1 MKKTLFTLALIGSA
15 AAASAQFQFNPQAGL
30 TFQTLTKVETGT
42 KTKAALG
49 WTLGADFRIGLPE
62 RLAPLTDQ
70 EQRICQI
77 LGPEL
82 VDLGLLLVGL
92 DVIDD
97 LLIEVNVTSSG
108 ALHKADRLLGTTL
121 CHDLIRQLELL
132 QAARRPG

>member
-1 MKKTLFTLALIGSA
+1 M
-15 AAASAQFQFNPQAGL
+15 
-30 TFQTLTKVETGT
+30 V
-42 KTKAALG
+42 
-49 WTLGADFRIGLPE
+49 FRIGLPE

-121 CHDLIRQLELL
+121 CADLVRQLERLH
-132 QAARRPG
+132 ATRSAR